1 MEGEIESSCKE
12 CGGKCCKY
20 FCFQIDTPDDFEQFE
35 NIRWF
40 LLHEGISV
48 HVEDGDWYISVANRC
63 KALSA
68 DGQCTAYEDR
78 PLICRRYA
86 TDNCDHT
93 GGDYEF
99 QEHFRT
105 PEELAGYARKAL
117 GEEAYG
123 KAKARVRRRAAGRAG
138 KKPRLAKCRGIEA
151 SASK

>member
-1 MEGEIESSCKE
+1 MEGEIQSSCKE
-12 CGGKCCKY
+12 CGGKCCHY

-93 GGDYEF
+93 GSDYEF

-105 PEELAGYARKAL
+105 PEELARYARKTL
-117 GEEAYG
+117 GE
-123 KAKARVRRRAAGRAG
+123 KAFDRAQEKASRQPSRRAVRRAG
-138 KKPRLAKCRGIEA
+138 KARAIEA
-151 SASK
+151 PKGK